1 MEFSHSAYKRD
12 ERLDVSIPNGY
23 GYVGMDGG
31 DSVCIDLNTEMQHDL
46 GLLLGTYMVDCV
58 Q

>member
-1 MEFSHSAYKRD
+1 MEFSHTTYKRN
-12 ERLDVSIPNGY
+12 EQFDVTLPNGY
-23 GYVGMDGG
+23 GYVGVDGG
-31 DSVCIDLNTEMQHDL
+31 DSVCIDLSVEMQHDL